1 MSLMTDLIPWTRT
14 RGSEL
19 QRATPDPFFNLQREI
34 NRVFD
39 DTWRG
44 LDLPAMRHGRDPLGW
59 PSVELQED
67 EKQLTVVAELPGM
80 NEEDVEV
87 LLENDVL
94 VLRGERRSEC
104 EDADRQFSERYYG
117 RFERHIELP
126 VEVQA
131 DKIDAQYRNGL
142 LTIAMP
148 KVENARSRA
157 RRIPIR
163 QQ

>member
-1 MSLMTDLIPWTRT
+1 MSLMTDLIPWTRG
-14 RGSEL
+14 RGNEL

-44 LDLPAMRHGRDPLGW
+44 LDLASTRHGRDPLGW
-59 PSVELQED
+59 PSIELQED
-67 EKQLTVVAELPGM
+67 DKQLTVVAELPGM
-80 NEEDVEV
+80 DEKDIEV
-87 LLENDVL
+87 MLENDVL
-94 VLRGERRSEC
+94 VLRGERRSER
-104 EDADRQFSERYYG
+104 EDANRQFSERYYG
-117 RFERHIELP
+117 RFERHIALP

-142 LTIAMP
+142 LTVAMP
-148 KVENARSRA
+148 KAENARSRA

-163 QQ
+163 HH